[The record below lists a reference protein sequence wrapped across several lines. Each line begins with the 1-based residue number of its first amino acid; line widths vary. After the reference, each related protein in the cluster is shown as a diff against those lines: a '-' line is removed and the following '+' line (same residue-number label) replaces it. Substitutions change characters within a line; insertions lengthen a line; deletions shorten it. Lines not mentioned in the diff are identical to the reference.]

1 MIDTNSVEDRLPD
14 TATLAEV
21 IEKVNAIIDLISP
34 EQAE

>member
-14 TATLAEV
+14 TATLTEV

-34 EQAE
+34 EQPE